1 VRRALGGEVVVLDA
15 AADGEGPL
23 GPFLRAG
30 SSAAL
35 VPLGRPGAVRG
46 VVVVVSLDP
55 NRPLDADAAAVV
67 RRLTVL

>member
-1 VRRALGGEVVVLDA
+1 M
-15 AADGEGPL
+15 
-23 GPFLRAG
+23 
-30 SSAAL
+30 

>member
-1 VRRALGGEVVVLDA
+1 MFEQSRFRRLFGLGVGGL
-15 AADGEGPL
+15 
-23 GPFLRAG
+23 
-30 SSAAL
+30 
-35 VPLGRPGAVRG
+35 AVRG